1 MTESFNLIEEK
12 WIPCVRVDGASDT
25 LNLRDT
31 FAQAHQLRTI
41 AGDSPPVTAA
51 LHRFLLVILH
61 RVFGPEDE
69 KAWADL
75 WQKDMLDMVALDA
88 YLDKWKHR
96 FDLFDKEHPFY
107 QAADARVKSK
117 SIISLSHEYASGNN
131 ATLFDHHTEDGG
143 EELMPAQATRILITA
158 QAFGLAGLSG
168 IDQKFTDGTCA
179 GGILFLVQGD
189 TLKET
194 LLLNMIQYPP
204 DNDQFKVH
212 TNKDA
217 PVWEMDDP
225 FSQNRSLPH
234 GYLDYLTWQNRRVL
248 FEPGVIVSK
257 MTMAPGLRYDPDL
270 LDPMKNYR
278 IDEKLGHLAMSFS
291 ENRVFWRDS
300 ASFFGFNA
308 SWLGKARP
316 PATFRWLR
324 ELVGEKLLEQHQL
337 YRILGLGMSKKQAK
351 VFFFRQEQ
359 IPMPLDYLTNELLV
373 EKLDVAL
380 SKTGTIAF
388 DLVQAARLMGMYRQL
403 PKVDEKGWQKQW
415 SSLNPNAKAAINDW
429 ITHTGMEHN
438 YWTGLDISFQTFVI
452 KLAQD
457 EEEAL
462 SYWHEHLHRAALDA
476 FEQAT
481 AGIGS
486 DSRSFKAIVHGQNYL
501 DYRLSETLPRTEKSE
516 G

>member
-1 MTESFNLIEEK
+1 MTVPFNLIEEK
-12 WIPCVRVDGASDT
+12 WIPCVRADGVSDT
-25 LNLRDT
+25 LNLRDI

-41 AGDSPPVTAA
+41 AGDSPLVTAA
-51 LHRFLLVILH
+51 LHRFLLAILH

-69 KAWADL
+69 NAWADL
-75 WQKDMLDMVALDA
+75 WKRDTLDMVALTA
-88 YLDKWKHR
+88 YLNKWKYR
-96 FDLFDKEHPFY
+96 FDLFDEEHPFY
-107 QAADARVKSK
+107 QASDKRVKCK
-117 SIISLSHEYASGNN
+117 SIISLSIEHSSGNN

-143 EELMPAQATRILITA
+143 EELTPAQATRVLITA

-189 TLKET
+189 TLKQT
-194 LLLNMIQYPP
+194 LLLNMLQYPP
-204 DNDQFKVH
+204 DNDQFGVH
-212 TNKDA
+212 TEKDA
-217 PVWEMDDP
+217 PAWEMDEP

-248 FEPGVIVSK
+248 FVPGVVVSK
-257 MTMAPGLRYDPDL
+257 MTMGPALRYDTDL

-300 ASFFGFNA
+300 ASLFSFNEN
-308 SWLGKARP
+308 WLGKARP

-324 ELVGEKLLEQHQL
+324 ELVDEGLLEQHKL
-337 YRILGLGMSKKQAK
+337 YRILALGMSKKQAK

-359 IPMPLDYLTNELLV
+359 LPMPLDYLTNELLV
-373 EKLDVAL
+373 GKLDVAL
-380 SKTGTIAF
+380 SKTGTIVF
-388 DLVQAARLMGMYRQL
+388 DLIQAARLMGMYRQL

-415 SSLNPNAKAAINDW
+415 ASLNQNAKAAINDW
-429 ITHTGMEHN
+429 IAHTGMEHN
-438 YWTGLDISFQTFVI
+438 YWAGLDSSFQIFII

-457 EEEAL
+457 EEAAL
-462 SYWHEHLHRAALDA
+462 NYWHEHLRRAALGA

-486 DSRSFKAIVHGQNYL
+486 DSRSFKAVVHGQNYL
-501 DYRLSETLPRTEKSE
+501 DYRLSEVLPRRERSE
-516 G
+516 R